1 MSYDRFDFFEMD
13 SLKRD
18 WMITDSYT
26 VFSRWSRDDKLI
38 MWFDL
43 ATYFLALEKMDADK
57 LQSQMVYLKGLLEME
72 NWRFDTNIVRRIYS
86 LMASLATAQDQELL
100 IFINKQI
107 RHFDLGFNLFFE
119 AQTLALSIVFFYIGE
134 SNWPIAQMHFD
145 EFLWSFG
152 LVNKLLLDL
161 FNPILDAK
169 RQRVGIIGAIQAIG
183 VLGEKGRNHL
193 INTDGTFLIV

>member
-1 MSYDRFDFFEMD
+1 
-13 SLKRD
+13 
-18 WMITDSYT
+18 
-26 VFSRWSRDDKLI
+26 
-38 MWFDL
+38 
-43 ATYFLALEKMDADK
+43 MDADK

-107 RHFDLGFNLFFE
+107 RHFDLGLNLFFFE
-119 AQTLALSIVFFYIGE
+119 AQTLALSIVFLYWRAIDLLRRCILMYFY
-134 SNWPIAQMHFD
+134 
-145 EFLWSFG
+145 G
-152 LVNKLLLDL
+152 LLVLLLDL
-161 FNPILDAK
+161 FNPMLDAK

-193 INTDGTFLIV
+193 INNDGRFLSYLETLFIMLTRKMCPR

>member
-1 MSYDRFDFFEMD
+1 MD

-38 MWFDL
+38 TWFDL

>member
-1 MSYDRFDFFEMD
+1 MD

>member
-1 MSYDRFDFFEMD
+1 MSYDRFDFFEID

-26 VFSRWSRDDKLI
+26 VFSRLSRDDKLI
-38 MWFDL
+38 TWFDL
-43 ATYFLALEKMDADK
+43 ATYFLALEKIDADK

-86 LMASLATAQDQELL
+86 LMATLATAQDQELL

-107 RHFDLGFNLFFE
+107 RHFDLGFIFWSEDPSTINCFFI
-119 AQTLALSIVFFYIGE
+119 LE
-134 SNWPIAQMHFD
+134 SYWPIAQMHFD

-152 LVNKLLLDL
+152 LKLLLDL
-161 FNPILDAK
+161 FNPIEDAK

-193 INTDGTFLIV
+193 INTDGTF

>member
-1 MSYDRFDFFEMD
+1 MSYDRFDFFEID

-26 VFSRWSRDDKLI
+26 VFSRLSRDDKLI
-38 MWFDL
+38 TWFDL

-86 LMASLATAQDQELL
+86 LMATLATAQDQELL

-107 RHFDLGFNLFFE
+107 RHFDLGL
-119 AQTLALSIVFFYIGE
+119 
-134 SNWPIAQMHFD
+134 
-145 EFLWSFG
+145 
-152 LVNKLLLDL
+152 KL
-161 FNPILDAK
+161 
-169 RQRVGIIGAIQAIG
+169 
-183 VLGEKGRNHL
+183 
-193 INTDGTFLIV
+193 

>member
-1 MSYDRFDFFEMD
+1 
-13 SLKRD
+13 
-18 WMITDSYT
+18 
-26 VFSRWSRDDKLI
+26 
-38 MWFDL
+38 MWLEL

-193 INTDGTFLIV
+193 INTDGTF

>member
-193 INTDGTFLIV
+193 INTDGTF